1 MKLNLLLCGKTDF
14 PWTAT
19 GMDIYSKRIKN
30 YVPFDIKV
38 LPDLKNTAN
47 LSADE
52 IKTAEGQK
60 ILNAMTPSDFVILLD
75 ENGRSLSSVDFAS
88 DIQKLMNSGRKNI
101 FFVIGGPYGFSKKVY
116 ERANDK
122 ISLSPMTF
130 SHQIVRLIFL
140 EQLYRAF
147 TILNNEPYHHA

>member
-1 MKLNLLLCGKTDF
+1 M
-14 PWTAT
+14 
-19 GMDIYSKRIKN
+19 
-30 YVPFDIKV
+30 PFDIKV

-52 IKTAEGQK
+52 IKTSEGQK

>member
-52 IKTAEGQK
+52 IKTSEGQK

>member
-52 IKTAEGQK
+52 IKNAEGQK

>member
-47 LSADE
+47 LSGDE

-60 ILNAMTPSDFVILLD
+60 ILNAITPSDFVILLD
-75 ENGRSLSSVDFAS
+75 ENGRNMSSVDFAS
-88 DIQKLMNSGRKNI
+88 DIQKLMNRHKIHN
-101 FFVIGGPYGFSKKVY
+101 VLV
-116 ERANDK
+116 ADADK
-122 ISLSPMTF
+122 HLLG
-130 SHQIVRLIFL
+130 IVDRYACVL
-140 EQLYRAF
+140 
-147 TILNNEPYHHA
+147 